1 MASTS
6 FYADVVIVGGGSA
19 GCVLANRLSADASCR
34 VVLVEAGGE
43 PRKAIHDIPVSTY
56 RLLGSRHVDW
66 CYQSTADPT
75 AQNRRMQFNCGK
87 VLGGSSA
94 VNGNVYIRG
103 ARADFARWEELGA
116 TGWSFDDVLPYFRR
130 AERFDDASSEQLG
143 TSGPLSVS
151 RPRAVHPLT
160 RSFLDACG
168 ELGLARRE
176 DYSNGDIS
184 GAYLALGTT
193 WEGRRC
199 SASDAY
205 VEPARRRPNL
215 RVMTGRCAERILIEQ
230 GRAVGVRLDARGE
243 PAEVRAKREV
253 IVSCGTIG
261 SPCLL
266 MRSGIGPQE
275 HLVEQGIALS
285 SALPGVGSNLH
296 DHAAINISKLVS
308 QSTYNTRTG
317 AIPLALAFFEYLVLR
332 RGMLTS
338 LVVQAMAGYR
348 TDSALAGPDLLLNF
362 LPLAM
367 DFSGSKPTLHTQPG
381 VTIGA
386 TLCQPRTRGRVTRQ
400 GAKASDAPRIDY
412 QILADNHDVGL
423 LVRACEL
430 SQQVFEQASLSEF
443 VTADNLP
450 TRRTNGE
457 FDWQTHVLEH
467 THTAYHPVGTCRI
480 GNDRMSVVDSRCRVH
495 GVGALRVVDAS
506 IMPHITSAN
515 TNAPTVMI
523 AEKASDLIRA
533 DMR

>member
-176 DYSNGDIS
+176 DYSNGDIFRCLS
-184 GAYLALGTT
+184 ALRTT

-199 SASDAY
+199 QRVGRVSGTGATTTQFARND
-205 VEPARRRPNL
+205 PAGARADPDQ
-215 RVMTGRCAERILIEQ
+215 Q
-230 GRAVGVRLDARGE
+230 GHAVGVRLDARGE
-243 PAEVRAKREV
+243 PAEVRAKRDV
-253 IVSCGTIG
+253 IVSYGTVG

-296 DHAAINISKLVS
+296 DHAAINVSKLVS

-386 TLCQPRTRGRVTRQ
+386 TLCQPRTRGRVTLQ